1 MNEIGTLA
9 HGWYGHAVI
18 VIPVQDVSRFCES
31 GNQSYSLADI
41 LRFENFVQANAR
53 RHLLQLVLVLGVEG
67 ICSMVYHVSSL
78 HFKEFA

>member
-41 LRFENFVQANAR
+41 LRIENFV
-53 RHLLQLVLVLGVEG
+53 
-67 ICSMVYHVSSL
+67 
-78 HFKEFA
+78 